1 MPPQA
6 GPSGRL
12 GHSHRAALGASSTT
26 GRRRCADFSQGR
38 VGCTCT
44 MVLGCFVRELL
55 ACCASQAPF
64 PLYNTCKQKL
74 LDGQQVFSYT
84 IDKLDVELYLEVR

>member
-1 MPPQA
+1 
-6 GPSGRL
+6 
-12 GHSHRAALGASSTT
+12 
-26 GRRRCADFSQGR
+26 
-38 VGCTCT
+38 